1 MDEIG
6 VFTYEQARLLWQDFQ
21 RRQQL
26 QPQLQA
32 NYPQR
37 RPIDEVSPH
46 RIFVHNTTDE
56 TIPAFGCMEIFGVET
71 LGGLTTLR
79 VRKPTRTDGEYIFN
93 GPYPLAADVTDE
105 ETEIT
110 TYGIGWGYR
119 HGTVL
124 MLGDAPSV
132 VGERYLPIVDSWE
145 IEAGEGSFVVW
156 GRDVTNER
164 TLTGRIQAAGGGGVL
179 AIRFKLIEPI
189 FCETRT
195 ATGIV
200 VSRPPGMSV
209 VPEEDPYGNVLVYD
223 LSGCFLTGSNLDLI
237 GKIGYALCL
246 YFDPIY
252 DFEGELPDVATG
264 TPGSR
269 WHIISLCCS
278 NESQCA

>member
-71 LGGLTTLR
+71 LGGLTTLK
-79 VRKPTRTDGEYIFN
+79 VRKPTSTDGEYIFN

-156 GRDVTNER
+156 GRDQTNER
-164 TLTGRIQAAGGGGVL
+164 TLTGRIQAAGGGGGEIMHFTIDEVDCD
-179 AIRFKLIEPI
+179 AGCWVVTPTHYTGG
-189 FCETRT
+189 CEN
-195 ATGIV
+195 
-200 VSRPPGMSV
+200 PPGADGYTGEYLVKPMSC
-209 VPEEDPYGNVLVYD
+209 PDPSTAEEMV
-223 LSGCFLTGSNLDLI
+223 
-237 GKIGYALCL
+237 GK
-246 YFDPIY
+246 
-252 DFEGELPDVATG
+252 EGVATY
-264 TPGSR
+264 TFNLETCEQEWREVNHCVAPG
-269 WHIISLCCS
+269 C
-278 NESQCA
+278 